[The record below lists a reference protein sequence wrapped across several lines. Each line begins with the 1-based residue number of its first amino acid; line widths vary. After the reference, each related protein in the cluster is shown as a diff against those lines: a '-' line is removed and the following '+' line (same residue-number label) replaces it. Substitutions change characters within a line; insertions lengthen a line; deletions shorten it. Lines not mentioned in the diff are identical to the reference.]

1 MSSVNEDY
9 ITSYIRDITP
19 QRTGQLK
26 ILEDYARENNVPI
39 IEPEV
44 GQLIKVLLKLHKPK
58 EILEVGTAIGY
69 SALLMGQNLEGDW
82 SITTMERNPQMIE
95 KARENFRESGL
106 EDRIRIIEGDA
117 RETFPHLTKKYDFIF
132 LDAAKG
138 QYMEFLGYAKDL
150 LKPGGLIVSDNV
162 LYKGMVASDDLV
174 VRRKRTI
181 VNRLREFLE
190 YISNMQG
197 YTSSVL
203 PLGDGVALTYKEENL
218 I

>member
-9 ITSYIRDITP
+9 ITSYIREITP
-19 QRTGQLK
+19 QRTGLLRE
-26 ILEDYARENNVPI
+26 LEAYARENNVPI
-39 IEPEV
+39 VEPEV
-44 GQLIKVLLKLHKPK
+44 GQLLTVLLKLHKPR

-69 SALLMGQNLEGDW
+69 SALLMAHSLQGDW
-82 SITTMERNPQMIE
+82 SITTMERNPQMI
-95 KARENFRESGL
+95 ARARDNFKESDF

-117 RETFPHLTKKYDFIF
+117 RETFPHLTKEYDLIF

-181 VNRLREFLE
+181 VNRLREFLD
-190 YISNMQG
+190 YINNMQG

-203 PLGDGVALTYKEENL
+203 PLGDGVALTYKEEK
-218 I
+218 

>member
-95 KARENFRESGL
+95 KARENFRKSGL

-190 YISNMQG
+190 YINNMQG

>member
-190 YISNMQG
+190 YINNMKG

>member
-26 ILEDYARENNVPI
+26 IMEDYARENNVPI

-44 GQLIKVLLKLHKPK
+44 GQLIKVLLRLHKPK

-69 SALLMGQNLEGDW
+69 SALLMAQNLEGDW

-190 YISNMQG
+190 YINNMQG

>member
-117 RETFPHLTKKYDFIF
+117 KETFPHLTKKYDFIF

>member
-19 QRTGQLK
+19 QRSGQLK

>member
-69 SALLMGQNLEGDW
+69 SALLMAQNLEGDW

-95 KARENFRESGL
+95 KARENFRKSGL

-117 RETFPHLTKKYDFIF
+117 RKTFPHLTKKYDFIF

-190 YISNMQG
+190 YINNMQG
-197 YTSSVL
+197 YISSVL

>member
-69 SALLMGQNLEGDW
+69 SALLMAQNLEGDW

-95 KARENFRESGL
+95 KARENFRKSGL

>member
-19 QRTGQLK
+19 ERTEQLK

-44 GQLIKVLLKLHKPK
+44 GQLIKVLLKLHKPR

-69 SALLMGQNLEGDW
+69 SALLMAESLEGDW
-82 SITTMERNPQMIE
+82 SITTMERNPQMIAR
-95 KARENFRESGL
+95 ARENFMESGL

-117 RETFPHLTKKYDFIF
+117 RETFPHLTKEYDFIF

-138 QYMEFLGYAKDL
+138 QYMEFLGYAKNL
-150 LKPGGLIVSDNV
+150 LRPGGLIVSDNV

-190 YISNMQG
+190 YINNMQG

>member
-26 ILEDYARENNVPI
+26 IMEDYARENNVPI

-190 YISNMQG
+190 HINNMQG

>member
-69 SALLMGQNLEGDW
+69 SALLMAHSLQGDW

>member
-26 ILEDYARENNVPI
+26 IMEDYARENNVPI

-44 GQLIKVLLKLHKPK
+44 GQLIKVLLRLHKPK

-69 SALLMGQNLEGDW
+69 SALLMAQNLEGDW

-95 KARENFRESGL
+95 KARDNFRESGL

-117 RETFPHLTKKYDFIF
+117 KETFPHLTKKYDFIF

-190 YISNMQG
+190 YINNMQG

>member
-117 RETFPHLTKKYDFIF
+117 RKTFPHLTKKYDFIF

>member
-9 ITSYIRDITP
+9 ITSYIRDIVP
-19 QRTGQLK
+19 EKCGQLK
-26 ILEDYARENNVPI
+26 MMEDYAHQNNVPI

-44 GQLIKVLLKLHKPK
+44 GQLISVLLKLHKPK

-69 SALLMGQNLEGDW
+69 SALLMAQNLHGNW
-82 SITTMERNPQMIE
+82 NITTMEKNPEMIE
-95 KARENFRESGL
+95 KALEYFQESPYG
-106 EDRIRIIEGDA
+106 DRIRIIEGDA

-138 QYMEFLGYAKDL
+138 QYMEFLRFAMDL
-150 LKPGGLIVSDNV
+150 LEPGGLIVSDNV
-162 LYKGMVASDDLV
+162 LYKGMVASDKLV

-190 YISNMQG
+190 HINNMQG

-203 PLGDGVALTYKEENL
+203 PLGDGVALTFKEDL

>member
-1 MSSVNEDY
+1 MGSVNEDY
-9 ITSYIRDITP
+9 ITSYIREIIPERKD
-19 QRTGQLK
+19 QLK
-26 ILEDYARENNVPI
+26 RMEDYAKEHNVPI

-44 GQLIKVLLKLHKPK
+44 GQLITLLLKLHKPK

-69 SALLMGQNLEGDW
+69 SALLMAESLYGDW
-82 SITTMERNPQMIE
+82 SITTMERNQEMTAQAT
-95 KARENFRESGL
+95 KNFSESPLG
-106 EDRIRIIEGDA
+106 DRIRIIEGDA
-117 RETFPHLTKKYDFIF
+117 LDTFPHLTKKYDFIF

-138 QYMEFLGYAKDL
+138 QYMEFLHYAKEL

-162 LYKGMVASDDLV
+162 LYKGMVASDKLV

-181 VNRLREFLE
+181 VNRLREYLE
-190 YISNMQG
+190 YINNMEG

-203 PLGDGVALTYKEENL
+203 PLGDGVALTYKEDL

>member
-9 ITSYIRDITP
+9 ITNYIRDIVP
-19 QRTGQLK
+19 EKSGQLK
-26 ILEDYARENNVPI
+26 LMEEYAHENNVPI

-44 GQLIKVLLKLHKPK
+44 GQLITVLLKLHRPVD
-58 EILEVGTAIGY
+58 ILEVGTAIGY
-69 SALLMGQNLEGDW
+69 SALLMAQTLKGDW
-82 SITTMERNPQMIE
+82 NITTMERNPEMIE
-95 KARENFRESGL
+95 MALENFQASPYS
-106 EDRIRIIEGDA
+106 DRIKIIEGDA

-138 QYMEFLGYAKDL
+138 QYMEFLHYAMDL

-162 LYKGMVASDDLV
+162 LYKGMVASDQLV

-190 YISNMQG
+190 HINKMEG

-203 PLGDGVALTYKEENL
+203 PLGDGVALTFKEDL